1 MSNTISHKKYFK
13 YLKTISTIGTIYRFL
28 FIYPFFLKYLGQKN
42 IDYGCGIGQFLKYCK
57 FFRKN
62 ILGLD
67 INPYSIKYCKKN
79 DLNCLL
85 IKPVKNVCKIVSENN
100 DCVILDNVLEHIE
113 NPSKMINDLKKIIR
127 LKGYLIIGVPIGVA
141 GFKADPDHKFLFS
154 EKSLDNLLLNNCFKK
169 IKSFHRPFKSKWM
182 KKNLTQYCL
191 YSVYQKND

>member
-1 MSNTISHKKYFK
+1 MSNTISYKKYFK

-28 FIYPFFLKYLGQKN
+28 FIYPFFLKYLGKKN

-85 IKPVKNVCKIVSENN
+85 IKPVENVCKIVSENN

-113 NPSKMINDLKKIIR
+113 NPSKIIKDLKKIIR

-141 GFKADPDHKFLFS
+141 GFILTAA
-154 EKSLDNLLLNNCFKK
+154 NK
-169 IKSFHRPFKSKWM
+169 IK
-182 KKNLTQYCL
+182 LL
-191 YSVYQKND
+191 